1 MSEQEQ
7 DIKQKV
13 QSQFGDNAQNYVTSS
28 VHAKA
33 TELDLMIE
41 MANPQPHH
49 HVLDIATGG
58 GHTALAFAQH
68 AGSVVATDLTQKMLD
83 AARAFITPQA
93 DNVTFKLADAE
104 DLPFEDATFDIV
116 TCRVAPHHFADLYQF
131 VLESV
136 RVLKP
141 GGLLIVQDHN
151 APDDERDAAYV
162 DAFEKLRDPSHV
174 KAYSEAEW
182 RGTFLDAQL
191 AVEGLRTDL
200 VQPDNFIDWAQR
212 MNVPAADVQ
221 RLEVMLAQAPTKAKA
236 WLAPKAIGTPESTI
250 IHRYIIIAGRKPAD
264 T

>member
-1 MSEQEQ
+1 MTENEQ
-7 DIKQKV
+7 DIKRKV

-28 VHAKA
+28 VHAA
-33 TELDLMIE
+33 GPELQLMVE

-58 GHTALAFAQH
+58 GHTALAFARH
-68 AGSVVATDLTQKMLD
+68 AGSVVATDITQKMLD
-83 AARAFITPQA
+83 AAQAFITPQA

-104 DLPFEDATFDIV
+104 DLPFADATFDIV

-131 VLESV
+131 VLESA

-151 APDDERDAAYV
+151 APDNERDAAYV

-191 AVEGLRTDL
+191 TVEQVRTDL
-200 VQPDNFIDWAQR
+200 VQPDNFLDWAQR
-212 MNVPAADVQ
+212 ISVPAEDIK
-221 RLEVMLAQAPTKAKA
+221 RLEVMLAQAPPNARA
-236 WLAPKAIGTPESTI
+236 WLAPKAIGTADGTI
-250 IHRYIIIAGRKPAD
+250 VHRYIIITGRKPTA
-264 T
+264 